1 MRDIPED
8 SDRFRTDLESRVQG
22 PNLLRDIKVRVS
34 SRSRPGGG
42 VEINLGEH
50 VELCAIIKVF
60 NETVK
65 LCQDAI
71 NKDQVSVRW
80 FPGNTNTTLRSDLTL
95 DSDTAGAASLGCFP
109 RYCCY

>member
-8 SDRFRTDLESRVQG
+8 SDRFRTGLESRVQG

-80 FPGNTNTTLRSDLTL
+80 FPGNTTLRSDLTL